1 MLKKEFVVSVIVT
14 AGMQVQH
21 EEAGLNSVD
30 ALNGSGYLSSSN
42 LTTPELLSSVFSGS
56 GSTWAANP
64 PGSSTSLATEP
75 RLPLLSGGRQAG
87 IFQFPDSNSSSVE
100 STRER
105 EYSNPPYS
113 PIPAGDHQCP

>member
-30 ALNGSGYLSSSN
+30 ALNGSGYLSSN
-42 LTTPELLSSVFSGS
+42 LTTPELSSVFSGS
-56 GSTWAANP
+56 GSTRAANP
-64 PGSSTSLATEP
+64 PDSSTSLATEP

-87 IFQFPDSNSSSVE
+87 IFQFPDSDSSSVE